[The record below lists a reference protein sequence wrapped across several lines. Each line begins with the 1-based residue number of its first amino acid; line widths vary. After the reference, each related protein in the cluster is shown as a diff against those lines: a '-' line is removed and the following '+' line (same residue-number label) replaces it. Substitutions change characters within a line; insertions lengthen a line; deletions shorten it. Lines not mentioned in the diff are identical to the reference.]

1 MLKNVSLSSVRAFD
15 AVARNGSVRDAALDL
30 NLSSSAVS
38 HSIQRLEHSLGV
50 TLFERHGR
58 SIKLSAEGEIFMRHV
73 RQAFDLLRRGMESV
87 SSRGTKLLR
96 LHAAPTFGARWLSPR
111 LPRFMKAFP
120 DIELRMT
127 ASADYARFSNDDFDA
142 DIVYGPVRAENAVVV
157 PLGEETVTPLCP
169 PALSKKIRTPQDL
182 LKLTLIQSERKTVRW
197 SDWFAANGHEVS
209 APHRAGFDRSF
220 LAIAAAADGG
230 GVVLESTRLAEREI
244 ATGRLIAPLKG
255 RSNDIRYIGHFLVFP
270 YAGPRRDAVRKFG
283 NWLLSELGI
292 DSKLPD

>member
-111 LPRFMKAFP
+111 LQRFMKAFP

-142 DIVYGPVRAENAVVV
+142 DIVYGPVRAEKRRRR
-157 PLGEETVTPLCP
+157 
-169 PALSKKIRTPQDL
+169 PARRGNGHAIMSACIIEKRSRTPQDL
-182 LKLTLIQSERKTVRW
+182 LKLTLIQSERKDGALERLVRRKTGTRSRLRIAQASIAVSSPSQRRPTV
-197 SDWFAANGHEVS
+197 AASCSNPRGLPNAKS
-209 APHRAGFDRSF
+209 QP
-220 LAIAAAADGG
+220 DG
-230 GVVLESTRLAEREI
+230 S
-244 ATGRLIAPLKG
+244 
-255 RSNDIRYIGHFLVFP
+255 S
-270 YAGPRRDAVRKFG
+270 RR
-283 NWLLSELGI
+283 
-292 DSKLPD
+292 